1 MKTNIYLN
9 VGGCEITDSE
19 TSTNKFF
26 IAPEESHFS
35 FGGFEG
41 IAEII
46 QAASSIRI
54 NRARVDFIGAP
65 GIMPGLATIQKG
77 VSPIT
82 YVDISGSI
90 FQVAASGQGRHVQ
103 IHLPKYEE
111 WFSVDHVFPALTAN
125 EVQQRINSG
134 MTELEA
140 VTTNIILQQLT
151 NSPVEM
157 QPYKF
162 LATWDG
168 RNIQDVYKETTAEAV
183 ITLEIEFVG
192 V

>member
-19 TSTNKFF
+19 TSANKFF
-26 IAPEESHFS
+26 IAPEESRFS

-41 IAEII
+41 IAKIT
-46 QAASSIRI
+46 QAASIIRI

-65 GIMPGLATIQKG
+65 GIMPGLATIKKG
-77 VSPIT
+77 VFPTT
-82 YVDISGSI
+82 YVDISGSV
-90 FQVAASGQGRHVQ
+90 FEVAASGLGRYVQ

-111 WFSVDHVFPALTAN
+111 WFSVDHVFPALAAN

-134 MTELEA
+134 MTELDA
-140 VTTNIILQQLT
+140 VTTNISLQKLT
-151 NSPVEM
+151 KSPVEM

-168 RNIQDVYKETTAEAV
+168 RNIQDTYRGTTADAV

-192 V
+192 I